1 MSWSVS
7 KATFDDPDGTR
18 LLLQRLA
25 SSPLVRKTLPNAA
38 AICQQYF
45 SFRRSA
51 QESIGNFLVRET
63 LVHEEFVE
71 AIIRLHEEK
80 LGVSQDQ
87 RDYGLPD
94 PTYEEDSWSPWWD
107 WPEEDDDR
115 EEEPTD
121 ETADPGAEPAATPTA
136 GATRATTGSSP
147 SHRGDGAA
155 EAAEEKP
162 KSSAGGAIDELSVA
176 DSFIMGVLRG
186 WRLLQAAGLTA
197 EEKRDILSTT
207 KNSLE
212 YETVASALQS
222 LWDEQLLGHRGHRA
236 TSGFHLNLMDQNVDE
251 ETYGNYDDDW
261 SWGNSDDGGW
271 YDSYYAYED
280 PQWWSWDEEQGGDPP
295 HTIAEAEIEDPA
307 LKEAQQAEQ
316 VAEALALEAQRTWSQ
331 AQKATQALRKDRGFG
346 AVTGRPQP
354 NDGRCFI
361 CGGPH
366 LQRDC
371 PDLRHRQNM
380 KGKGKMKGFW
390 NETDDYYANFSS
402 FGKSK
407 SKGKSKKGHWMDVQG
422 LWKGKGKGPK
432 GKTKDGYGTVNAYSS
447 EMFLGG
453 LEVIHSLDLAAS
465 STSAT
470 SSNAPQLGML
480 DCGATASAAPE
491 AVVKGLISSVLS
503 IDRGARIDID
513 QYSQPF
519 FRFGNGKWGK
529 ALCRVLISSSSSGRE
544 RQFALYT
551 LPNPAEYFQNKLDKA
566 SLVPVLIGMDFL
578 GPQGQGM
585 MIDFNTGLAMFTKTS
600 DPRPP
605 VQQLQMTSKGHYVLN
620 LATYLTG
627 GRESPGHPQVVVHK
641 QSAAST
647 TLSSQLL
654 ELGTVYFDMSASDHV
669 MPTLTAVSSDVMS
682 ESLENMYWLLD
693 QSRQLN
699 VNSAT
704 ADSAQM
710 TGPSPT
716 TTPATSPS
724 RSPHGHVDPRRDD
737 CQRGNLR
744 GRDQVEDS
752 QSQGEGD
759 ALRLRTESQGR
770 QPRPQSLEHP
780 VAVFQQACGGL
791 PEGQRTRTLDP
802 LLHLQSSPGV
812 RSSPGEPWTNDT
824 EPEPSNGPSD
834 ADAVAAVDG
843 SQQAHGSYL
852 LGDATQ
858 DRRRG
863 ATDTHDQRAQERPN
877 EDESDGTTDGE
888 PGRILQQQLADD
900 GRHGGHQPGNGLR
913 GGRLPR
919 TAVTVDKKVT
929 PNYVG
934 RRIMQLA
941 AMMTATTSNL
951 LCGLHLQNHDGVW
964 EVACSPHSWLSEACE
979 QHGLQPRR
987 INYQEGYDL
996 YMKETWHRLR
1006 DLYLKKRP
1014 RRIWFSLPCTKWCPW
1029 TSVNYNTPE
1038 KQETLEAA
1046 RRKERKLLWEA
1057 ASFIKYVLEVDD
1069 EVKIYFEWPH
1079 PCFGWKQQ
1087 PMVNLERHLEA
1098 TGYMWMTCRV
1108 DGCNY
1113 GMKNSDDGA
1122 FIRKKWMIKT
1132 NDENFHKNFR
1142 AKVCPGNHQ
1151 HVTIEGNLTS
1161 QTACYPWRMVQ
1172 AIARHWRD
1180 QTTPARHLRLLHQQL
1195 VERDEEDETPL
1206 PPNDL
1211 TYHELDP
1218 APEVELENP
1227 RDELPEGLY
1236 TITATEIQSAEHF
1249 AQAAMNEKDFHFVTL
1264 ERLLMMLRPRSL
1276 MNSSVHHR
1284 GTQPGVNSLL
1294 FGAFSHGN
1302 FRGITRRTMKFPQCV
1317 LYINKFLQHDVPD
1330 GTWSSFVINFD
1341 CQTRLH
1347 CDHHNAR
1354 GSYNHLVGT
1363 GTYSGGGLWLQGQ
1376 PPDGYVAVKRRS
1388 ERGYMMTG
1396 YVLPTKYKVVTF
1408 DPFNLHATQ
1417 SWTGLRL
1424 SVSAYTT
1431 RLAAELS
1438 EGERKMMNQLGFRLR
1453 EAGPTRELQAAM
1465 EHQESRGEVP
1475 PQEHQEPQESPGE
1488 VPQEPQEPQESP
1500 GGSVR
1505 FSSQT
1510 ESEELQSVPQHE
1522 RQAWE
1527 ARVAKFHK
1535 AAGHP
1540 TNKNLARIIAD
1551 AGHPRWKSE
1560 VALQHRCPACE
1571 SLRKG
1576 GDSSGQVPPVAT
1588 HQQYAAWQAVA
1599 VDAGEWIPP
1608 KTKVKVKFLVFMDVA
1623 TKLRVIHP
1631 LFTYGFLEMRAE
1643 SGQDLIRSFSERW
1656 LGLFPKPKFL
1666 LLDSAKSFSSEMV
1679 HDFLSEINVTP
1690 HYVAEKESWAHG
1702 VIEAS
1707 MMDIK
1712 HTASAIHM
1720 EDLSQD
1726 PMVTL
1731 QLTASALNS
1740 TETTAGFSAN
1750 QWAFGTEYNV
1760 TDEDIRTYE
1769 TVEPRIEFTKL
1780 VTARVKAEEVARTN
1794 RGKRV
1799 LSRLANTTVRQPLRT
1814 FQTMDLV
1821 KVWRRVWP
1829 QEQHKGPRG
1838 GFKKSGRPHWIGPG
1852 RVVFHEVLPHQDA
1865 GDDRR
1870 HIVWVLIG
1878 SQLLRCSVHSV
1889 RMATETERFEFESSK
1904 VEDPTKWRTL
1914 ADILPAREYQ
1924 DLTDQ
1929 VPGEG
1934 ECELPPLPQRPDST
1948 TTMLPRRRAVRK
1960 TTFQPGDYV
1969 VPQAVQDRLRH
1980 EEVEEDMPPNE
1991 PGQASTT
1998 TPSTTRPMVENPVND
2013 YEPEPKRLRSE
2024 GLQSQQQLTWVEALR
2039 VEAAEEE
2046 RLMDIHT
2053 AIQQAP
2059 DFEEFLKIEF
2069 DLGEGLSNRQYKQLA
2084 RNPVLYM
2091 TKKMRDCEV
2100 TLTKLSEPERRL
2112 FARAKSKE
2120 VDSFIKN
2127 EAVRACLDQKEIK
2140 EAYTSGRII
2149 KARWVLTWKLVPTEE
2164 QAEAREDAM
2173 KNPNT
2178 MHSKDGK
2185 KKAKARIVLLG
2196 YQHPSLLD
2204 SSFKTASP
2212 VQSLMGRNLLYLMSV
2227 QHQWPLEGLD
2237 LATAFLQT
2245 QPTEADRNLWTT
2257 GVEELRT
2264 ALGIDGP
2271 GLMRIL
2277 KNVYGSTTAPRG
2289 LWLDLHKTLTK
2300 LGGVPVLGERCL
2312 WIWKSQTEMDNGK
2325 PRVIGAMGGHV
2336 DDFHRL
2342 GDNNSEEWKAI
2353 KVQVDTAYKWGTAKT
2368 GSYRHAGTD
2377 VVTSKDAD
2385 GNLQVTVDQD
2395 YYVDALQDIN
2405 IDPDRINAKGQM
2417 NKAEFEACRTSLGA
2431 LQWLA
2436 IQTQPQL
2443 CSRYNLLLTELVTQ
2457 NDMETAREIQAMI
2470 GEVRQEPFRLHF
2482 RKLKDVKH
2490 WSDMVFV
2497 SMGDQAHNNRP
2508 KGESTGGLITMA
2520 AGPSCVNGAISPM
2533 ILLSWRSWKLK
2544 RRAIGSNDAEIQAVL
2559 EAEDNN
2565 FRLRLLWSELHGA
2578 GGLQERELRQDL
2590 VEQVENQTL
2599 ALKGIVCTDSRGGY
2613 DAIEVNE
2620 SPLLGLS
2627 NMRAALQ
2634 AFQLRDNL
2642 RRAGCTL
2649 RWLASDYDLADA
2661 LTKKR
2666 ADSRYG
2672 LVKFLRTGLWSIK
2685 FDPSFTSSKKSKQ
2698 MGKSAIA
2705 DVDNHLRQNI

>member
-1 MSWSVS
+1 
-7 KATFDDPDGTR
+7 
-18 LLLQRLA
+18 
-25 SSPLVRKTLPNAA
+25 
-38 AICQQYF
+38 
-45 SFRRSA
+45 
-51 QESIGNFLVRET
+51 
-63 LVHEEFVE
+63 
-71 AIIRLHEEK
+71 
-80 LGVSQDQ
+80 
-87 RDYGLPD
+87 
-94 PTYEEDSWSPWWD
+94 
-107 WPEEDDDR
+107 
-115 EEEPTD
+115 
-121 ETADPGAEPAATPTA
+121 
-136 GATRATTGSSP
+136 
-147 SHRGDGAA
+147 
-155 EAAEEKP
+155 
-162 KSSAGGAIDELSVA
+162 
-176 DSFIMGVLRG
+176 
-186 WRLLQAAGLTA
+186 
-197 EEKRDILSTT
+197 
-207 KNSLE
+207 
-212 YETVASALQS
+212 
-222 LWDEQLLGHRGHRA
+222 
-236 TSGFHLNLMDQNVDE
+236 
-251 ETYGNYDDDW
+251 
-261 SWGNSDDGGW
+261 
-271 YDSYYAYED
+271 
-280 PQWWSWDEEQGGDPP
+280 
-295 HTIAEAEIEDPA
+295 
-307 LKEAQQAEQ
+307 
-316 VAEALALEAQRTWSQ
+316 
-331 AQKATQALRKDRGFG
+331 
-346 AVTGRPQP
+346 
-354 NDGRCFI
+354 
-361 CGGPH
+361 
-366 LQRDC
+366 
-371 PDLRHRQNM
+371 
-380 KGKGKMKGFW
+380 
-390 NETDDYYANFSS
+390 
-402 FGKSK
+402 
-407 SKGKSKKGHWMDVQG
+407 
-422 LWKGKGKGPK
+422 
-432 GKTKDGYGTVNAYSS
+432 
-447 EMFLGG
+447 
-453 LEVIHSLDLAAS
+453 
-465 STSAT
+465 
-470 SSNAPQLGML
+470 
-480 DCGATASAAPE
+480 
-491 AVVKGLISSVLS
+491 
-503 IDRGARIDID
+503 
-513 QYSQPF
+513 
-519 FRFGNGKWGK
+519 
-529 ALCRVLISSSSSGRE
+529 
-544 RQFALYT
+544 
-551 LPNPAEYFQNKLDKA
+551 
-566 SLVPVLIGMDFL
+566 
-578 GPQGQGM
+578 
-585 MIDFNTGLAMFTKTS
+585 
-600 DPRPP
+600 
-605 VQQLQMTSKGHYVLN
+605 
-620 LATYLTG
+620 
-627 GRESPGHPQVVVHK
+627 
-641 QSAAST
+641 
-647 TLSSQLL
+647 
-654 ELGTVYFDMSASDHV
+654 
-669 MPTLTAVSSDVMS
+669 
-682 ESLENMYWLLD
+682 
-693 QSRQLN
+693 
-699 VNSAT
+699 
-704 ADSAQM
+704 
-710 TGPSPT
+710 
-716 TTPATSPS
+716 
-724 RSPHGHVDPRRDD
+724 
-737 CQRGNLR
+737 
-744 GRDQVEDS
+744 
-752 QSQGEGD
+752 
-759 ALRLRTESQGR
+759 
-770 QPRPQSLEHP
+770 
-780 VAVFQQACGGL
+780 
-791 PEGQRTRTLDP
+791 
-802 LLHLQSSPGV
+802 
-812 RSSPGEPWTNDT
+812 
-824 EPEPSNGPSD
+824 
-834 ADAVAAVDG
+834 
-843 SQQAHGSYL
+843 
-852 LGDATQ
+852 
-858 DRRRG
+858 
-863 ATDTHDQRAQERPN
+863 
-877 EDESDGTTDGE
+877 
-888 PGRILQQQLADD
+888 
-900 GRHGGHQPGNGLR
+900 
-913 GGRLPR
+913 
-919 TAVTVDKKVT
+919 
-929 PNYVG
+929 
-934 RRIMQLA
+934 
-941 AMMTATTSNL
+941 MMTATTSNL

-1431 RLAAELS
+1431 RLD
-1438 EGERKMMNQLGFRLR
+1438 LR
-1453 EAGPTRELQAAM
+1453 ENYKQR
-1465 EHQESRGEVP
+1465 
-1475 PQEHQEPQESPGE
+1475 
-1488 VPQEPQEPQESP
+1488 
-1500 GGSVR
+1500 
-1505 FSSQT
+1505 
-1510 ESEELQSVPQHE
+1510 
-1522 RQAWE
+1522 W
-1527 ARVAKFHK
+1527 
-1535 AAGHP
+1535 
-1540 TNKNLARIIAD
+1540 NIKNLVVKCHHKNIKNLKNLLVKSHKNLKSFSLYHNMNDKR
-1551 AGHPRWKSE
+1551 GRWKSE
-1560 VALQHRCPACE
+1560 
-1571 SLRKG
+1571 
-1576 GDSSGQVPPVAT
+1576 
-1588 HQQYAAWQAVA
+1588 AVA

-1780 VTARVKAEEVARTN
+1780 VTARVKAEEVART
-1794 RGKRV
+1794 
-1799 LSRLANTTVRQPLRT
+1799 

-1821 KVWRRVWP
+1821 KDLDALFFMKYFLIKMRETIGGTLCGSKILQSGGRWRIFCLPGNIRTSRIKYLEKENVNFLHYHNDRIQP
-1829 QEQHKGPRG
+1829 QPCCPEDEQ
-1838 GFKKSGRPHWIGPG
+1838 
-1852 RVVFHEVLPHQDA
+1852 
-1865 GDDRR
+1865 
-1870 HIVWVLIG
+1870 
-1878 SQLLRCSVHSV
+1878 
-1889 RMATETERFEFESSK
+1889 FE
-1904 VEDPTKWRTL
+1904 
-1914 ADILPAREYQ
+1914 
-1924 DLTDQ
+1924 
-1929 VPGEG
+1929 
-1934 ECELPPLPQRPDST
+1934 
-1948 TTMLPRRRAVRK
+1948 
-1960 TTFQPGDYV
+1960 
-1969 VPQAVQDRLRH
+1969 RLRFNL
-1980 EEVEEDMPPNE
+1980 ETMWYLKQYKIVYDM
-1991 PGQASTT
+1991 
-1998 TPSTTRPMVENPVND
+1998 
-2013 YEPEPKRLRSE
+2013 KRLRKICHPTN
-2024 GLQSQQQLTWVEALR
+2024 Q
-2039 VEAAEEE
+2039 
-2046 RLMDIHT
+2046 
-2053 AIQQAP
+2053 
-2059 DFEEFLKIEF
+2059 EFLKIEF

-2672 LVKFLRTGLWSIK
+2672 LVKFLRPKIRGGGYK
-2685 FDPSFTSSKKSKQ
+2685 FVDFGQNFVDFGQKFMDLGQEFVDLGQNFADLGQKFADLGQKFVDLGRAQGQNHISAAKRRRSSCVAVLNSFSGRCFPAEWGFWPWVRRCEVTDFVLSNV
-2698 MGKSAIA
+2698 MGF
-2705 DVDNHLRQNI
+2705 

>member
-1 MSWSVS
+1 M
-7 KATFDDPDGTR
+7 
-18 LLLQRLA
+18 
-25 SSPLVRKTLPNAA
+25 
-38 AICQQYF
+38 
-45 SFRRSA
+45 
-51 QESIGNFLVRET
+51 
-63 LVHEEFVE
+63 
-71 AIIRLHEEK
+71 
-80 LGVSQDQ
+80 
-87 RDYGLPD
+87 DY
-94 PTYEEDSWSPWWD
+94 
-107 WPEEDDDR
+107 
-115 EEEPTD
+115 
-121 ETADPGAEPAATPTA
+121 
-136 GATRATTGSSP
+136 
-147 SHRGDGAA
+147 
-155 EAAEEKP
+155 
-162 KSSAGGAIDELSVA
+162 I
-176 DSFIMGVLRG
+176 
-186 WRLLQAAGLTA
+186 
-197 EEKRDILSTT
+197 
-207 KNSLE
+207 
-212 YETVASALQS
+212 
-222 LWDEQLLGHRGHRA
+222 
-236 TSGFHLNLMDQNVDE
+236 
-251 ETYGNYDDDW
+251 
-261 SWGNSDDGGW
+261 
-271 YDSYYAYED
+271 
-280 PQWWSWDEEQGGDPP
+280 
-295 HTIAEAEIEDPA
+295 
-307 LKEAQQAEQ
+307 
-316 VAEALALEAQRTWSQ
+316 
-331 AQKATQALRKDRGFG
+331 
-346 AVTGRPQP
+346 
-354 NDGRCFI
+354 
-361 CGGPH
+361 
-366 LQRDC
+366 
-371 PDLRHRQNM
+371 
-380 KGKGKMKGFW
+380 
-390 NETDDYYANFSS
+390 
-402 FGKSK
+402 
-407 SKGKSKKGHWMDVQG
+407 
-422 LWKGKGKGPK
+422 
-432 GKTKDGYGTVNAYSS
+432 
-447 EMFLGG
+447 
-453 LEVIHSLDLAAS
+453 
-465 STSAT
+465 
-470 SSNAPQLGML
+470 
-480 DCGATASAAPE
+480 
-491 AVVKGLISSVLS
+491 
-503 IDRGARIDID
+503 
-513 QYSQPF
+513 
-519 FRFGNGKWGK
+519 
-529 ALCRVLISSSSSGRE
+529 
-544 RQFALYT
+544 
-551 LPNPAEYFQNKLDKA
+551 
-566 SLVPVLIGMDFL
+566 
-578 GPQGQGM
+578 
-585 MIDFNTGLAMFTKTS
+585 
-600 DPRPP
+600 
-605 VQQLQMTSKGHYVLN
+605 
-620 LATYLTG
+620 
-627 GRESPGHPQVVVHK
+627 
-641 QSAAST
+641 
-647 TLSSQLL
+647 
-654 ELGTVYFDMSASDHV
+654 
-669 MPTLTAVSSDVMS
+669 
-682 ESLENMYWLLD
+682 
-693 QSRQLN
+693 
-699 VNSAT
+699 
-704 ADSAQM
+704 
-710 TGPSPT
+710 
-716 TTPATSPS
+716 
-724 RSPHGHVDPRRDD
+724 
-737 CQRGNLR
+737 
-744 GRDQVEDS
+744 
-752 QSQGEGD
+752 
-759 ALRLRTESQGR
+759 
-770 QPRPQSLEHP
+770 
-780 VAVFQQACGGL
+780 
-791 PEGQRTRTLDP
+791 
-802 LLHLQSSPGV
+802 
-812 RSSPGEPWTNDT
+812 
-824 EPEPSNGPSD
+824 
-834 ADAVAAVDG
+834 
-843 SQQAHGSYL
+843 
-852 LGDATQ
+852 
-858 DRRRG
+858 
-863 ATDTHDQRAQERPN
+863 
-877 EDESDGTTDGE
+877 
-888 PGRILQQQLADD
+888 
-900 GRHGGHQPGNGLR
+900 
-913 GGRLPR
+913 
-919 TAVTVDKKVT
+919 
-929 PNYVG
+929 
-934 RRIMQLA
+934 
-941 AMMTATTSNL
+941 
-951 LCGLHLQNHDGVW
+951 
-964 EVACSPHSWLSEACE
+964 
-979 QHGLQPRR
+979 QPRR

-996 YMKETWHRLR
+996 YVKETWHRLR
-1006 DLYLKKRP
+1006 DLYQKKRP
-1014 RRIWFSLPCTKWCPW
+1014 RIRRIWFSLPCTKWCPW
-1029 TSVNYNTPE
+1029 TTVNYNTPE
-1038 KQETLEAA
+1038 KQEILETA

-1057 ASFIKYVLEVDD
+1057 VAFIKHVLEVDE

-1087 PMVNLERHLEA
+1087 PVMNLEKHLEA
-1098 TGYMWMTCRV
+1098 AGFMWMTCRV

-1151 HVTIEGNLTS
+1151 HATIEGSLTS
-1161 QTACYPWRMVQ
+1161 QTSYYPWRMVQ

-1180 QTTPARHLRLLHQQL
+1180 QTTPARHLRLLHQQF
-1195 VERDEEDETPL
+1195 VEQDDEDEAPL
-1206 PPNDL
+1206 PLNDL

-1218 APEVELENP
+1218 APEVEIRNP
-1227 RDELPEGLY
+1227 CEELPEGLY

-1249 AQAAMNEKDFHFVTL
+1249 AQAAMNEKDFKFATL

-1284 GTQPGVNSLL
+1284 GTQAGVNSLL

-1302 FRGITRRTMKFPQCV
+1302 FRGITRRTMKFPQSI
-1317 LYINKFLQHDVPD
+1317 LYINKFLQHHIPD

-1341 CQTRLH
+1341 LPDSTALRPPQCQ
-1347 CDHHNAR
+1347 
-1354 GSYNHLVGT
+1354 
-1363 GTYSGGGLWLQGQ
+1363 
-1376 PPDGYVAVKRRS
+1376 RS
-1388 ERGYMMTG
+1388 EKGYMMTG

-1431 RLAAELS
+1431 R
-1438 EGERKMMNQLGFRLR
+1438 QLRNIKNLMVKCHHKNIKN
-1453 EAGPTRELQAAM
+1453 LKNLLVKS
-1465 EHQESRGEVP
+1465 HKNLKN
-1475 PQEHQEPQESPGE
+1475 HKN
-1488 VPQEPQEPQESP
+1488 
-1500 GGSVR
+1500 
-1505 FSSQT
+1505 
-1510 ESEELQSVPQHE
+1510 LLE

-1551 AGHPRWKSE
+1551 AGHPKWKSE
-1560 VALQHRCPACE
+1560 VALRHRCPACE

-1608 KTKVKVKFLVFMDVA
+1608 KSKVKVKFLVFMDVA

-1656 LGLFPKPKFL
+1656 LGLFPKPKYL

-1679 HDFLSEINVTP
+1679 HDFLSEINVVP

-1712 HTASAIHM
+1712 HTASAIHL

-1750 QWAFGTEYNV
+1750 QWAFGAEYNV

-1814 FQTMDLV
+1814 FQPMDLV

-1852 RVVFHEVLPHQDA
+1852 RVVFHEVLPHQEAEDE
-1865 GDDRR
+1865 RR
-1870 HIVWVLIG
+1870 HIVWVLVG

-1904 VEDPTKWRTL
+1904 VEDPTRWRTL
-1914 ADILPAREYQ
+1914 ADILPAREYH

-1929 VPGEG
+1929 IPGEG
-1934 ECELPPLPQRPDST
+1934 ECELPSLPQRPDST
-1948 TTMLPRRRAVRK
+1948 TTMVPRRRAVRK

-1980 EEVEEDMPPNE
+1980 EEVDEDMPLNE

-1998 TPSTTRPMVENPVND
+1998 TPSTTRPMGENAVND

-2024 GLQSQQQLTWVEALR
+2024 GLQSQQQLTWVEALQ

-2046 RLMDIHT
+2046 RFMDIHT

-2069 DLGEGLSNRQYKQLA
+2069 DLGKELSNRQYKQLV

-2164 QAEAREDAM
+2164 QAEAREDAI

-2289 LWLDLHKTLTK
+2289 LWLDLHKTLTR

-2405 IDPDRINAKGQM
+2405 IDPDRINTKGQM
-2417 NKAEFEACRTSLGA
+2417 SKAEFEACRTSLGA

-2470 GEVRQEPFRLHF
+2470 GEIRQEPFRLHF

-2520 AGPSCVNGAISPM
+2520 AGPSCINGAISPM

-2578 GGLQERELRQDL
+2578 GGLQGRELRQDL

-2672 LVKFLRTGLWSIK
+2672 LIKFLRTGLWSIK